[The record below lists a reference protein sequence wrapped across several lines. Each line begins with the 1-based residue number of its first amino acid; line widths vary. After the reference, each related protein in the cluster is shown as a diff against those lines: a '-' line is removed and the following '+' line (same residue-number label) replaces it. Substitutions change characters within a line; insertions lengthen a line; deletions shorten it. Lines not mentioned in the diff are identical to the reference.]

1 MVFSNDSNSF
11 LLSLDTSLCTLCCKR
26 VYPIQVS
33 DNTEWGRENGLLIFF
48 LSHPFFLG
56 VFTVLFI
63 TTLTRC
69 IVLLGESSLK
79 SKSFC

>member
-1 MVFSNDSNSF
+1 MVFSNDANSF

-26 VYPIQVS
+26 VYPIRVS
-33 DNTEWGRENGLLIFF
+33 DNIEWGRERGGTTHLF
-48 LSHPFFLG
+48 LSPFLG
-56 VFTVLFI
+56 VFIVLFI

-79 SKSFC
+79 SKSSC